1 MTETTTTTPTVSAAM
16 GNGDRVDVPTRWH
29 GRALCVHAPV
39 AHVRD
44 GKRTRGVWAITGH
57 VHGLSAGVY
66 RGKLADAV
74 RLARVWD
81 DAFAD
86 ALPTWRTTAP
96 NLSKWPHA
104 QEWGRQLRGET
115 APVGPAG
122 TGETVRTRPR
132 VAAADGDGAEQLPV
146 TPTITPAGSGRV
158 RYAATLNNGKPRLR
172 HPETGAALRMHGD
185 VVAFKGADPF
195 VPVFRLWWHGVW
207 VDVPTIAECMEWAA
221 DGIAETPAGDRVETD
236 APDSW
241 LSLLGVV

>member
-1 MTETTTTTPTVSAAM
+1 MPTTTNTPTVSLAM
-16 GNGDRVDVPTRWH
+16 ANGDRVDAPTRWH

-66 RGKLADAV
+66 HGKLADAV

-86 ALPTWRTTAP
+86 ALPADRVTAP
-96 NLSKWPHA
+96 SLA
-104 QEWGRQLRGET
+104 QWELAPQWARQLRGEEF
-115 APVGPAG
+115 PKGPGIAYAA
-122 TGETVRTRPR
+122 RDRI
-132 VAAADGDGAEQLPV
+132 AAADGDGAEQFPV
-146 TPTITPAGSGRV
+146 SPTITPAGSGRV

-185 VVAFKGADPF
+185 VVAFKGPDPF

-207 VDVPTIAECMEWAA
+207 VDVPTIAECMAWAF
-221 DGIAETPAGDRVETD
+221 DGVCETPDGARVECD
-236 APDSW
+236 DPAAW